1 MNHIDELAT
10 YLHRNRE
17 REIIDK
23 SNDKSE
29 TIVCDGFKMVFEKNN
44 KL

>member
-1 MNHIDELAT
+1 MNHIDELAA
-10 YLHRNRE
+10 YLHRK